1 MEIQGRVLNGI
12 FWGRL
17 MNAVAAVSCDGIQ
30 IIDHQLLVR
39 RRRLAFNFRER
50 ERGVISLQFKT

>member
-1 MEIQGRVLNGI
+1 MEIQGRVLNGT

-17 MNAVAAVSCDGIQ
+17 MNAVAADSCGGIQ
-30 IIDHQLLVR
+30 IIDDQLLVR

-50 ERGVISLQFKT
+50 ERGVISLQFET

>member
-1 MEIQGRVLNGI
+1 MPSRPTPPGARSWIE
-12 FWGRL
+12 
-17 MNAVAAVSCDGIQ
+17 SDDGIQ
-30 IIDHQLLVR
+30 IIDLQLLVR

>member
-17 MNAVAAVSCDGIQ
+17 MNAVAADSCDGIQ